1 MAAKKMV
8 ARTTADRAEQ
18 LRKSKTRAGKSKASE
33 IMRKVQNKEVKDGEI
48 RVGKSRKTYNV
59 YDSKSGT
66 WKRGIV
72 TGKKIP
78 KKVTPS
84 TSKPNQYGVSA
95 RITDRAAKPLPHK
108 QGINTTFGSE
118 GPKPKITKR
127 YATRVSPSKRGE
139 GSVAKTPAA
148 LGRKASTAKSRMKY
162 GNR

>member
-59 YDSKSGT
+59 YDAKSGT

-72 TGKKIP
+72 TGAKTTKKTAAP
-78 KKVTPS
+78 KR
-84 TSKPNQYGVSA
+84 YGVSD
-95 RITDRAAKPLPHK
+95 RVTDRYAKPVPHK

-127 YATRVSPSKRGE
+127 YATRVSPSRRGE
-139 GSVAKTPAA
+139 GS
-148 LGRKASTAKSRMKY
+148 GGKSRMRY